1 MLSCVTD
8 AAWLV
13 TGSSS
18 VICTE
23 QLSTGYGLKSV
34 LVGQSFDHCLCYVHM
49 CVVIRGGA
57 PRIMDVGCVL
67 SDSLGGAPVMVWAC
81 TPVRPVGRRRGAN
94 GGVYVGGGCV
104 HGMRVCNV
112 KPICHLNSVIIFLL
126 YVCVYMHVSS
136 PYSFTYW
143 LLHLQYFCMH
153 Q

>member
-1 MLSCVTD
+1 MGLCSLVSD

-34 LVGQSFDHCLCYVHM
+34 LVGRSFDHCLCYVHM

-57 PRIMDVGCVL
+57 PGIVNVGCVL
-67 SDSLGGAPVMVWAC
+67 SDSLGDAPVMVWAC
-81 TPVRPVGRRRGAN
+81 TPVRPVGRRGGAD

-104 HGMRVCNV
+104 HGMRV
-112 KPICHLNSVIIFLL
+112 
-126 YVCVYMHVSS
+126 
-136 PYSFTYW
+136 T
-143 LLHLQYFCMH
+143 
-153 Q
+153 